1 MSKQTIAR
9 QIIARQREAVINP
22 HFDPITGESGSH
34 PIATGIGAGLV
45 GTIGLLVGS
54 VTGPVGAIAG
64 AAIGSILGGL
74 VGKTAAEAAHPTVED
89 YDVRII
95 DPIDPTDAPVRKANR
110 RMQPVP
116 VRPPIGSDRAMANQP
131 GSEDL
136 IPVRTDATPAPE
148 QAIIYAALRGRN
160 SLAANEDRYWQQHY
174 RAQPYYRSGLTY
186 QNYQPAYRLGYEGY
200 TRYHG
205 SGMSYDEVEPELQ
218 QRYERDSLSQRRSS
232 WLSWEQARPAVRA
245 GWQRVE
251 QAFRGR

>member
-1 MSKQTIAR
+1 MSKQVIER
-9 QIIARQREAVINP
+9 REAVINP
-22 HFDPITGESGSH
+22 HPDPITGESGSH
-34 PIATGIGAGLV
+34 PLATGIGAGLV
-45 GTIGLLVGS
+45 GTIGLLVGA

-74 VGKTAAEAAHPTVED
+74 VGKTAAEAAHPTIED

-95 DPIDPTDAPVRKANR
+95 DSTDLPAR
-110 RMQPVP
+110 RTSRRIRPVP
-116 VRPPIGSDRAMANQP
+116 VRPSIVPNHAAVTPAVNPAVSPTASDQIIANQAV
-131 GSEDL
+131 S
-136 IPVRTDATPAPE
+136 VRTDSTLDNE

-160 SLAANEDRYWQQHY
+160 SLAANEDRYWQQHFM
-174 RAQPYYRSGLTY
+174 AQPYYRSGLTY
-186 QNYQPAYRLGYEGY
+186 QDYQPAYRLGYQGY

-218 QRYERDSLSQRRSS
+218 QRYEHERRSS

-245 GWQRVE
+245 GWHRVE